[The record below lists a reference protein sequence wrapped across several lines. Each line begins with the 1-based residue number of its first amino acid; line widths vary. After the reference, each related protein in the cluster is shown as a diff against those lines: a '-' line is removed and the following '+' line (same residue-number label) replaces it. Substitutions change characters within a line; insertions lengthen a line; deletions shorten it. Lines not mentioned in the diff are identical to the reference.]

1 MACSLHFDF
10 ILMINRRNALI
21 LLTLGLLPAISLI
34 AQGQE
39 IKVSINNL
47 KDDTGTIW
55 VALHLPGEEY
65 MKERFMWFKVPAQKG
80 SVSGVF
86 KDVPDGVYA
95 ISVMHD
101 FNNNREL
108 DKNAFGIPQEGFG
121 FSNDAMGR
129 FGPPAFKKA
138 AFEVPKQKEITIKM
152 RYM

>member
-1 MACSLHFDF
+1 
-10 ILMINRRNALI
+10 MINRRGILMLI
-21 LLTLGLLPAISLI
+21 TLGLFPAISLI

-39 IKVSINNL
+39 IKVSINNV

-55 VALHLPGEEY
+55 VALHLPAEEY
-65 MKERFMWFKVPAQKG
+65 MKERFMWFKVAAQKG
-80 SVSGVF
+80 SIDGIF
-86 KDVPDGVYA
+86 KDVPDGTYA

-129 FGPPAFKKA
+129 FGPPDFKKA
-138 AFEVPKQKEITIKM
+138 AFKVPEQKEVVIKM